1 MGLTKALFCI
11 AAVLGI
17 FAAIIAFLITYGEYA
32 HHYPDKQKVL
42 KTALEAGIF
51 TLIFFLVLG
60 LLLAVILPF
69 CF

>member
-11 AAVLGI
+11 AAILSPL
-17 FAAIIAFLITYGEYA
+17 AAIMAFLITYGEYA
-32 HHYPDKQKVL
+32 HHYPDKRKVL

-51 TLIFFLVLG
+51 TLVFFLALG
-60 LLLAVILPF
+60 LLLAIILPV